1 MYDMLAK
8 ANSREKRQTNGG
20 LGWER
25 EESQRLEGL
34 RGLFLV
40 EGMFLLCLKRDGG
53 YLTACIC

>member
-1 MYDMLAK
+1 MLAK

-20 LGWER
+20 LGWKR